1 MNRTLGDCQMTNAA
15 DWPDWAQRASG
26 ELAAALAR
34 VAPGEMDHMA
44 DEILAARRIVCAGMG
59 REGLMVRALCMRLMH
74 LGFDAHVAFDM
85 TTPPLG
91 AGDLLIV
98 SSGPGQSGMW
108 MALLGRVGG
117 DGART
122 LVVTAQREAP
132 VPRAADVEIVL
143 PAQTMANDT
152 GAHAS
157 MLPMGTL
164 FEWLELA
171 FFDLLAL
178 RLRERTGQTGEQIRA
193 RHTNVE

>member
-1 MNRTLGDCQMTNAA
+1 MTKAA
-15 DWPDWAQRASG
+15 DWSEWAERASG
-26 ELAAALAR
+26 DLAVALSG
-34 VAPGEMDHMA
+34 VAPGEMDRMA
-44 DEILAARRIVCAGMG
+44 DEILAARRIVGAGMG

-85 TTPPLG
+85 TTPPVG
-91 AGDLLIV
+91 PGDLLIV
-98 SSGPGQSGMW
+98 SSGPGQSGTW
-108 MALLGRVGG
+108 TALMNRAGG

-122 LVVTAQREAP
+122 LVVTAQPDGP
-132 VPRAADVEIVL
+132 VPQAADAMIVL
-143 PAQTMANDT
+143 PAQTMADDT
-152 GAHAS
+152 ETQAS

-178 RLRERTGQTGEQIRA
+178 RLQERTGQTREQVRA

>member
-1 MNRTLGDCQMTNAA
+1 MTNAA
-15 DWPDWAQRASG
+15 DWSEWAERASG
-26 ELAAALAR
+26 ELAAALAG
-34 VAPGEMDHMA
+34 VAPDEMDRMA

-91 AGDLLIV
+91 TGDLLIV
-98 SSGPGQSGMW
+98 SSGPGQSGTW
-108 MALLGRVGG
+108 TALLDRVGG

-122 LVVTAQREAP
+122 LVVTAQPDAP
-132 VPRAADVEIVL
+132 VPRAADVAIVL
-143 PAQTMANDT
+143 PAQTMADDRR
-152 GAHAS
+152 ADAS

-171 FFDLLAL
+171 VFDLLIL
-178 RLRERTGQTGEQIRA
+178 RLQERTGQTREQIRA